1 MYYKRLNVLSSI
13 IYYALLL
20 HQDCACATSAHC
32 QKRTAPNAHKHRVK
46 VIARE
51 IVRAHHTETAYIVLE
66 RMAATTVA
74 TIPSPSAKHK
84 V

>member
-20 HQDCACATSAHC
+20 LQDCVVRQALIA
-32 QKRTAPNAHKHRVK
+32 KKTAPNEHKHRVK

-51 IVRAHHTETAYIVLE
+51 IVRAHHRNGVHTRVDGGNDGRDDAVAILE
-66 RMAATTVA
+66 A
-74 TIPSPSAKHK
+74 
-84 V
+84 